1 MNNKHIPWFNPREMT
16 DDTIISLNTGRTIL
30 LNELLSN
37 IEQRLITTG
46 LCQNWL
52 ITGSRGAGKSFFLR
66 LLQARLTQ
74 ELKQTARFVLL
85 PEELPNIYAPH
96 ELLLEIQRLLNPNQ
110 NLLGTAARWRVEDE
124 AGLAGG
130 AEKTIEHDQRTITD
144 SRHRKF

>member
-74 ELKQTARFVLL
+74 
-85 PEELPNIYAPH
+85 
-96 ELLLEIQRLLNPNQ
+96 
-110 NLLGTAARWRVEDE
+110 
-124 AGLAGG
+124 
-130 AEKTIEHDQRTITD
+130 
-144 SRHRKF
+144 